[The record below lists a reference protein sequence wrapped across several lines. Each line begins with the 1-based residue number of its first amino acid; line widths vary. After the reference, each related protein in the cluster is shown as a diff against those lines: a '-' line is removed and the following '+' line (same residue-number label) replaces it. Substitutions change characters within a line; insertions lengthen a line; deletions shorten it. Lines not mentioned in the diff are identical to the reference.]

1 MRIRWPERDSEAFD
15 GVRPRKECRNMKR
28 RINIGLVIDDI
39 DNYFSNQAAI
49 GAEQAAKV
57 LDANL
62 FVFPGHY
69 IGKTDS
75 RYADKKYEYQYN
87 SIFNLPTERNVD
99 IIYILQG
106 LICSRADL
114 DVQTRFLKMMPEVPI
129 VCLFSDFEGYH
140 SVTFDNRSGLRGLL
154 KHLIEKHKARDIGFV
169 SGPITNRDARER
181 LDIYKEILKEYDIP
195 FDPYKISYGD
205 FSMASESVVEELLDN
220 NEHLD
225 AVVFANDSMA
235 VGGYA
240 AFKKRG
246 LVPGKDIL
254 VGGFDDDIFAISLE
268 PPLTTVEA
276 SSASLAYKAVL
287 NAENYINGIALKD
300 MTVETHLVQR
310 NSCGCDDFDA
320 DVMCERLKLTDD
332 GIDIHELFNEVE
344 DYLFNDFVDSES
356 ISEPLEGFLNAYL
369 EMIKA
374 DDKSKPIEE
383 MNEQFSRLLRTDLF
397 VLSSREKCFN
407 ILQTLQNRAMLSVN
421 DDERLLIN
429 ETFSKYFRR
438 LAFSGIL
445 PANSARRRTERM
457 QGVINRQVGD
467 VFLIEN
473 KSEIPYEHLLGSLN
487 GIGYKRSLLY
497 LFQGK
502 VKHHGTFDWMPPA
515 SILLKAICDDNG
527 LRTLPDEQQLLRTEN
542 IFENEYITGDE
553 RRTMLVS
560 PLFVGAD
567 LYGLLVNEL
576 EITNSYSVSSIAT
589 QLSVTLRSLFM
600 IEEQNKVRQS
610 LQISLERFIR
620 DNTKLEEIAQK
631 DELTGLYNRRGFIS
645 NAERV
650 LEEPSNQ
657 GKVAI
662 ICYAD
667 LDNLK
672 TINDKFGHDDGDYA
686 LKTISQVLQESFR
699 DTDIIGRIGGDE
711 FLSLAITG
719 SDCDVDSMKA
729 RLEKVTRRYNKF
741 ADKPYTI
748 EMSTGIYKFKIIGKV
763 DIYEMMNNADQ
774 LLYQEKIR
782 KKTGRTTQQ

>member
-1 MRIRWPERDSEAFD
+1 
-15 GVRPRKECRNMKR
+15 MKR
-28 RINIGLVIDDI
+28 RLNIGLVIDDI

-49 GAEQAAKV
+49 GAEQAAKA

-62 FVFPGHY
+62 FIFPGHY

-87 SIFNLPTERNVD
+87 SIFSLPTERNVD

-106 LICSRADL
+106 LICSRADT
-114 DVQTRFLKMMPEVPI
+114 DVQARFLKMMPDVPI

-140 SVTFDNRSGLRGLL
+140 SVTFDNRSGLSGLL
-154 KHLIEKHKARDIGFV
+154 KHLIEKHKAKDIGFV
-169 SGPITNRDARER
+169 SGPVTNRDARER
-181 LDIYKEILKEYDIP
+181 LDIYKDTLKEYGIP
-195 FDPYKISYGD
+195 YDPAKVAYGD
-205 FSMASESVVEELLDN
+205 FSMASESVVDELLDN

-225 AVVFANDSMA
+225 AMVFANDSMA
-235 VGGYA
+235 VGGYN

-254 VGGFDDDIFAISLE
+254 VGGFDDDVFAISLE

-287 NAENYINGIALKD
+287 NAENYINGTALQD

-320 DVMCERLKLTDD
+320 GVMCARLKLTENE
-332 GIDIHELFNEVE
+332 IDKDEFVKEVKS
-344 DYLFNDFVDSES
+344 YLFNDFVDSGS
-356 ISEPLEGFLNAYL
+356 ISESLEGFLYAYL
-369 EMIKA
+369 DMIKS
-374 DDKSKPIEE
+374 DDKQKYLDDMNGEFSK
-383 MNEQFSRLLRTDLF
+383 LLRTDLF

-407 ILQTLQNRAMLSVN
+407 ILQTLQSKALESAGNDHERVLVN
-421 DDERLLIN
+421 EV
-429 ETFSKYFRR
+429 FSKYFRR

-445 PANSARRRTERM
+445 PANSARRRNERM

-467 VFLIEN
+467 VFLIE
-473 KSEIPYEHLLGSLN
+473 SATEIPYEHLLGSLK
-487 GIGYKRSLLY
+487 GIGFRRSLLY

-502 VKHHGTFDWMPPA
+502 VKNHGSFNWMPPA
-515 SILLKAICDDNG
+515 SILLKSICDDKG
-527 LRTLPDEQQLLRTEN
+527 LRSLPDEQQLLRTES
-542 IFENEYITGDE
+542 IFENEFITGDE

-560 PLFVGAD
+560 PLFVGSD

-576 EITNSYSVSSIAT
+576 EITNSYSVSSVAT

-600 IEEQNKVRQS
+600 IEEQNKVKQS
-610 LQISLERFIR
+610 LQLSLERFIR

-667 LDNLK
+667 MDNLK
-672 TINDKFGHDDGDYA
+672 KINDQYGHDDGDFA
-686 LKTISQVLQESFR
+686 LKTIAQVLVESFR
-699 DTDIIGRIGGDE
+699 DMDIIGRIGGDE
-711 FLSLAITG
+711 FVSLAITG
-719 SDCDVDSMKA
+719 ADCDVDSMKA
-729 RLEKVTRRYNKF
+729 RITKVTKRYNQF
-741 ADKPYTI
+741 AGKPYPI

-763 DIYEMMNNADQ
+763 DIYEAMNNADQ

-782 KKTGRTTQQ
+782 KKTGRT

>member
-1 MRIRWPERDSEAFD
+1 
-15 GVRPRKECRNMKR
+15 MKR
-28 RINIGLVIDDI
+28 RLNIGLVIDDI

-49 GAEQAAKV
+49 GAEQAAKA

-106 LICSRADL
+106 LICSRAAMEI
-114 DVQTRFLKMMPEVPI
+114 QTRFLKKMPQVPI
-129 VCLFSDFEGYH
+129 ICLFSDFEGYH
-140 SVTFDNRSGLRGLL
+140 SVTFDNRSGLNGLL
-154 KHLIEKHKARDIGFV
+154 KHLIVKHNAKDIGFV
-169 SGPITNRDARER
+169 SGPVTNRDARER
-181 LDIYKEILKEYDIP
+181 LDIYKDTLKEYDIP
-195 FDPYKISYGD
+195 FDPAKVAYGD
-205 FSMASESVVEELLDN
+205 FSMASESVVEELLDS

-225 AVVFANDSMA
+225 AIVFANDSMA
-235 VGGYA
+235 VGGYNA
-240 AFKKRG
+240 LKKRG

-254 VGGFDDDIFAISLE
+254 IAGFDDDVFAVSLE

-287 NAENYINGIALKD
+287 NAENYINGTALHD

-320 DVMCERLKLTDD
+320 DVMCERLGLK
-332 GIDIHELFNEVE
+332 GNEIEKEAFVNE
-344 DYLFNDFVDSES
+344 IKSYLFNDFVDSGS
-356 ISEPLEGFLNAYL
+356 ISESLENFLGAYIDLLGSSDRKKSL
-369 EMIKA
+369 EI
-374 DDKSKPIEE
+374 
-383 MNEQFSRLLRTDLF
+383 MNERFSQLLRTDLF
-397 VLSSREKCFN
+397 VLSTREKCFN
-407 ILQTLQNRAMLSVN
+407 IIQTLQSRAMASLSDDSERIFVN
-421 DDERLLIN
+421 EA
-429 ETFSKYFRR
+429 FSKYFRR

-473 KSEIPYEHLLGSLN
+473 QNEIPYEQLLGSLN
-487 GIGYKRSLLY
+487 GIGFKKSLLY
-497 LFQGK
+497 LFQGN
-502 VKHHGTFDWMPPA
+502 VKNHGSFDWMPPA
-515 SILLKAICDDNG
+515 SILLKAISDEDG
-527 LRTLPDEQQLLRTEN
+527 LRSLPEEQQLLRTESV
-542 IFENEYITGDE
+542 FENEFIKDDG
-553 RRTMLVS
+553 RRTMIVS

-576 EITNSYSVSSIAT
+576 EISRSYSVSSAAT

-600 IEEQNKVRQS
+600 IEEQNKVKQS

-650 LEEPSNQ
+650 LEEPANQ

-667 LDNLK
+667 MDNLK
-672 TINDKFGHDDGDYA
+672 KINDQYGHDDGDFA
-686 LKTISQVLQESFR
+686 LKTIAQVLLESFR
-699 DTDIIGRIGGDE
+699 DMDIIGRIGGDE
-711 FLSLAITG
+711 FISLAVTG
-719 SDCDVDSMKA
+719 ADCDVDSMKA
-729 RLEKVTRRYNKF
+729 RIEKVTKRYNQF
-741 ADKPYTI
+741 ADKPYPI
-748 EMSTGIYKFKIIGKV
+748 EMSTGIYKFKIIGKI
-763 DIYEMMNNADQ
+763 DIYEAMNNADQ

-782 KKTGRTTQQ
+782 KKTGRT

>member
-1 MRIRWPERDSEAFD
+1 M
-15 GVRPRKECRNMKR
+15 NR

-39 DNYFSNQAAI
+39 DNFFSHQAAV
-49 GAEQAAKV
+49 GAEQAAKA

-87 SIFNLPTERNVD
+87 SIFRLPTERNVD

-106 LICSRADL
+106 LICSRADYE
-114 DVQTRFLKMMPEVPI
+114 VQSRFLKMMPDVPI

-140 SVTFDNRSGLRGLL
+140 SVTFDNRSGLCRMLD
-154 KHLIEKHKARDIGFV
+154 HLIEKHNAKDIGFI
-169 SGPITNRDARER
+169 SGPVTNRDARER
-181 LDIYKEILKEYDIP
+181 LDIYMQTLKEHGIP
-195 FDPYKISYGD
+195 VSDNKIVYGD
-205 FSMASESVVEELLDN
+205 FSMASEKVVDELLDRN
-220 NEHLD
+220 DHLD
-225 AVVFANDSMA
+225 AMVFANDSMA
-235 VGGYA
+235 VGGYNA
-240 AFKKRG
+240 VKRRG

-254 VGGFDDDIFAISLE
+254 IGGFDDDFFAISLE

-287 NAENYINGIALKD
+287 NAENYINGTALKD

-320 DVMCERLKLTDD
+320 DVMCDRLKLNEDK
-332 GIDIHELFNEVE
+332 IDNISFIEEVKS
-344 DYLFNDFVDSES
+344 YLFNDFIDSGSVKES
-356 ISEPLEGFLNAYL
+356 LEGFLNAFLRLVDSGEIATEL
-369 EMIKA
+369 EVMN
-374 DDKSKPIEE
+374 DNFSK
-383 MNEQFSRLLRTDLF
+383 LLRTELF
-397 VLSSREKCFN
+397 VLSTREKCFN
-407 ILQTLQNRAMLSVN
+407 ILQTLQSKALDSAGSDADRM
-421 DDERLLIN
+421 LIN

-457 QGVINRQVGD
+457 QGVINRQMGD
-467 VFLIEN
+467 VFLIDN
-473 KSEIPYEHLLGSLN
+473 QTEIPYEQLLGSLN
-487 GIGYKRSLLY
+487 GIGFKKSMLY
-497 LFQGK
+497 LFQGN
-502 VKHHGTFDWMPPA
+502 VKNHGAFGWTPPA
-515 SILLKAICDDNG
+515 SILLKAISDENG
-527 LRTLPDEQQLLRTEN
+527 LRSLPDEQQLLRTES
-542 IFENEYITGDE
+542 IFENEFVTANE
-553 RRTMLVS
+553 RCTMIVS
-560 PLFVGAD
+560 PLFVGSD

-576 EITNSYSVSSIAT
+576 EMSNSFSVSSAAT

-600 IEEQNKVRQS
+600 IEEQNKVKKS
-610 LQISLERFIR
+610 LQLSLERFIR

-657 GKVAI
+657 GKIAV
-662 ICYAD
+662 ICFAD

-672 TINDKFGHDDGDYA
+672 MINDKFGHDDGDFA
-686 LKTISQVLQESFR
+686 LRTISQVLQESFR
-699 DTDIIGRIGGDE
+699 DMDIIGRIGGDE

-719 SDCDVDSMKA
+719 ADCDVDSMKA
-729 RLEKVTRRYNKF
+729 RIEKVTKRYNKF
-741 ADKPYTI
+741 VDKPYPI
-748 EMSTGIYKFKIIGKV
+748 EMSTGIYKFRINGRV
-763 DIYEMMNNADQ
+763 DIYEAINNADT

-782 KKTGRTTQQ
+782 KKTGRPAVQ

>member
-1 MRIRWPERDSEAFD
+1 MD
-15 GVRPRKECRNMKR
+15 R
-28 RINIGLVIDDI
+28 RLNIGLVIDDI
-39 DNYFSNQAAI
+39 DNFFSNQAAI
-49 GAEQAAKV
+49 GAEQAAKA

-62 FVFPGHY
+62 FIFPGHY

-106 LICSRADL
+106 LICSRADT
-114 DVQTRFLKMMPEVPI
+114 DIQTRFLRMMPDVPI

-140 SVTFDNRSGLRGLL
+140 SVTFDNRSGLSGLL
-154 KHLIEKHKARDIGFV
+154 NHLINKHKAKDICFV

-181 LDIYKEILKEYDIP
+181 LDIYKDVLKESGIP
-195 FDPYKISYGD
+195 FDPLKVVYGD
-205 FSMASESVVEELLDN
+205 FSMASEGVVDELLDN
-220 NEHLD
+220 NDHLD
-225 AVVFANDSMA
+225 AIVFANDSMA
-235 VGGYA
+235 VGGYNA
-240 AFKKRG
+240 LRKRG

-254 VGGFDDDIFAISLE
+254 VGGFDDDVFAISLE
-268 PPLTTVEA
+268 PALTTVEA

-287 NAENYINGIALKD
+287 NAENYINGTALKD

-320 DVMCERLKLTDD
+320 DVMCERLKLTDAD
-332 GIDIHELFNEVE
+332 IDKKEFVEEVQN
-344 DYLFNDFVDSES
+344 YLFNDFIDSGS
-356 ISEPLEGFLNAYL
+356 ISESLEGFLSAYL
-369 EMIKA
+369 DLLKS
-374 DDKSKPIEE
+374 DDKAKSLEE
-383 MNEQFSRLLRTDLF
+383 MNEKFSQLLRTDLF
-397 VLSSREKCFN
+397 VLSTREKCFN
-407 ILQTLQNRAMLSVN
+407 IIQTLQSKAMESISN
-421 DDERLLIN
+421 DNDRVLIN
-429 ETFSKYFRR
+429 DAFSKYFRR

-473 KSEIPYEHLLGSLN
+473 ESEIPYEHLLGSLN
-487 GIGYKRSLLY
+487 GIGFKKSLLY

-502 VKHHGTFDWMPPA
+502 VKNQGTFNWMPPA

-527 LRTLPDEQQLLRTEN
+527 LRTLPEEQQLLRTES
-542 IFENEYITGDE
+542 IFENEFITGDG

-576 EITNSYSVSSIAT
+576 EIANSYSVSSAAT

-600 IEEQNKVRQS
+600 IEEQNRVKQS

-667 LDNLK
+667 MDNLK
-672 TINDKFGHDDGDYA
+672 LINDKYGHDDGDFA
-686 LKTISQVLQESFR
+686 LKTCSQILLESFR
-699 DTDIIGRIGGDE
+699 DMDIIGRIGGDE
-711 FLSLAITG
+711 FTSLAVTG

-729 RLEKVTRRYNKF
+729 RIDKITKRYNRF
-741 ADKPYTI
+741 AGKPYQI
-748 EMSTGIYKFKIIGKV
+748 EMSTGIYKFKITGKV

-782 KKTGRTTQQ
+782 KKTGRQPFI